1 LKGEVTFR
9 NPFVN
14 VSLFG
19 FTSKFR
25 LSVSPVVP
33 ETDESVL
40 LGVLSVAGA
49 FAKAY
54 KVPVI
59 EAGI

>member
-1 LKGEVTFR
+1 
-9 NPFVN
+9 VN

-19 FTSKFR
+19 FASLFR
-25 LSVSPVVP
+25 LSVSPGVP

-40 LGVLSVAGA
+40 LGILSVAGA

-54 KVPVI
+54 KVPIV
-59 EAGI
+59 EASV

>member
-1 LKGEVTFR
+1 
-9 NPFVN
+9 VN
-14 VSLFG
+14 VSLLG
-19 FTSKFR
+19 FAYRFR
-25 LSVSPVVP
+25 LSVSPGVL
-33 ETDESVL
+33 ETDDESVL